1 MNTCCT
7 FWDSP
12 SFWCSS
18 PNLQVYTFILD
29 NYPLLL
35 EGNVKS
41 FDLPKF
47 SSLIWIKEGFIKK
60 NLGTF
65 QIRVDNNPPPKI
77 WKISGYLHKETC
89 KMHLFSTLSQFSEI
103 CRGNI
108 FYIFLFVIW
117 KHCKIVKFLLACM
130 KNVWHFSVLETPP
143 PYMVNNFLINFLDEL
158 DRYIHFLKFPF
169 QK

>member
-1 MNTCCT
+1 MGWTT
-7 FWDSP
+7 
-12 SFWCSS
+12 
-18 PNLQVYTFILD
+18 I
-29 NYPLLL
+29 
-35 EGNVKS
+35 
-41 FDLPKF
+41 
-47 SSLIWIKEGFIKK
+47 
-60 NLGTF
+60 
-65 QIRVDNNPPPKI
+65 PPPKI

-89 KMHLFSTLSQFSEI
+89 KMHLFSTLSQFSKI

-143 PYMVNNFLINFLDEL
+143 YMVNNFLINFLDEL

-169 QK
+169 QKKSWIWKYTDLLSLLNPSISEVTVIFLGDHAKQERKVVNKSFLFFYSMEKCIIVLKWSEHF